1 MIKYFGF
8 TELEK
13 YVVGS
18 GITTSLRRY
27 LEIVV
32 RIMVVITVVVA
43 VMGLIILNMITTLIN
58 AIITTLLVTS
68 LVILTSLLMILLIPK
83 LIYAN
88 RGFKLE
94 SKYLRLLYF
103 LSTFIVAGLGIT
115 KALIRLKDF
124 EELRDFNIELELI
137 ANEVY
142 LGKDLDEVLHYVA
155 SITPCKS
162 FASFLI
168 TISNVS
174 RSGRDVLPVI
184 NHLIDNYFIDIRS
197 RMEEVIDY
205 VSILSEAFVVVALIF
220 PLIVSII
227 ASTST
232 LAPFGLLDPY
242 LLMIITTLLI
252 VPTSSLAYYILV
264 DYVMSV
270 VQL

>member
-1 MIKYFGF
+1 MI
-8 TELEK
+8 
-13 YVVGS
+13 
-18 GITTSLRRY
+18 IA
-27 LEIVV
+27 
-32 RIMVVITVVVA
+32 VVV
-43 VMGLIILNMITTLIN
+43 VVGLIILNMITTLIN
-58 AIITTLLVTS
+58 AIVTTLLITL
-68 LVILTSLLMILLIPK
+68 LVIPASLLMMLLIPK
-83 LIYAN
+83 IIYAN

-137 ANEVY
+137 ANEVH

-162 FASFLI
+162 FASLLT
-168 TISNVS
+168 TIGNVS
-174 RSGRDVLPVI
+174 KSGRDVLPVI
-184 NHLIDNYFIDIRS
+184 NYLIDNYFIDIRS
-197 RMEEVIDY
+197 RMEEVVDY
-205 VSILSEAFVVVALIF
+205 VSILSEAFVVIALIF

-227 ASTST
+227 TSTST
-232 LAPFGLLDPY
+232 LAPFGILDPY
-242 LLMIITTLLI
+242 VLLIITTLLI
-252 VPTSSLAYYILV
+252 VPSSSLAYYILV

>member
-1 MIKYFGF
+1 LEVVAYVTIMI
-8 TELEK
+8 
-13 YVVGS
+13 
-18 GITTSLRRY
+18 IA
-27 LEIVV
+27 
-32 RIMVVITVVVA
+32 VVV
-43 VMGLIILNMITTLIN
+43 VVGLIILNMITTLIN
-58 AIITTLLVTS
+58 AIVTTLLITF
-68 LVILTSLLMILLIPK
+68 LVIPASLLMMLLIPK
-83 LIYAN
+83 IVYAN

-162 FASFLI
+162 FASLLT
-168 TISNVS
+168 TIGNVS
-174 RSGRDVLPVI
+174 KSGRDVLPVI
-184 NHLIDNYFIDIRS
+184 NYLIDNYFIDIRS

-205 VSILSEAFVVVALIF
+205 VSILSEAFVVIALIF

-232 LAPFGLLDPY
+232 LAPFGILDPY
-242 LLMIITTLLI
+242 VLLIITTLLI
-252 VPTSSLAYYILV
+252 VPSSSLAYYILV